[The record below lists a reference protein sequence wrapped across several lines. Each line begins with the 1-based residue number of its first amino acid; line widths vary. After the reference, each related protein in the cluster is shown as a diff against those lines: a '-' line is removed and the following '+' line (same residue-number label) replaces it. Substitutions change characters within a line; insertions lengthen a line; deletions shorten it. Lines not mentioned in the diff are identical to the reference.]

1 MSQEDDNAIEYLQRE
16 LTAALARADI
26 AEDALI
32 RKGYRKSCGI
42 PACNCGDQWTHGGNA
57 EARLREISAALHASP
72 IDIDGKTLLSG
83 VEELIAA
90 AEERDAALATV
101 ARYETLRP
109 ANEWKGEH
117 ALLFHA
123 SKKHPVSLR
132 TAGDEGMPFPGGNW
146 RWLPIP
152 DVKEPK

>member
-90 AEERDAALATV
+90 AEERDAALAKL

-109 ANEWKGEH
+109 ASEHDVQNE
-117 ALLFHA
+117 ALWWHSPDDFHGA
-123 SKKHPVSLR
+123 SYSR
-132 TAGDEGMPFPGGNW
+132 DAPFWTP
-146 RWLPIP
+146 LP
-152 DVKEPK
+152 DVKEKAK